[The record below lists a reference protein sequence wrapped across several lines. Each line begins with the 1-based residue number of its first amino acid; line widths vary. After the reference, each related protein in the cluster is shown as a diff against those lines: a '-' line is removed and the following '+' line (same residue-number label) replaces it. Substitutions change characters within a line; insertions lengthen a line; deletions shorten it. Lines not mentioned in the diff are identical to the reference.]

1 MRGCSRE
8 DARDLVQE
16 AHLRFFE
23 YQQSTR
29 IKNPDSLLRR
39 IVINLSIN
47 YFHRI
52 LSTPFS
58 FESIDELDKR
68 SMLIDPAPSQERTL
82 AAEQEL
88 ERVVGAL
95 SVVSERVSRIFLA
108 QGLGYSHDE
117 IATAFG
123 IMPRTVEKHV
133 VSARSALREMMPT
146 AFAESGQRE

>member
-47 YFHRI
+47 YFHRT

-58 FESIDELDKR
+58 FESIDELDR
-68 SMLIDPAPSQERTL
+68 QGMLINPAPSQERAL
-82 AAEQEL
+82 ADGQEL
-88 ERVVGAL
+88 DIVVDAL
-95 SVVSERVSRIFLA
+95 SAVSERMCRIFIA
-108 QGLGYSHDE
+108 QRMGYSHDE

-146 AFAESGQRE
+146 AFAKHAQGE